1 MLCCSLCEITYNIIC
16 LFLSILGRIRVN
28 LQSSTPI
35 SLPSLKILHID
46 IGFID
51 IPSINALLCG
61 CPNIETLDLCYYD
74 DERMDK
80 IYIPPTLKR
89 LDFYAD
95 SNGGGPSLEINASR
109 LEYLNITQCP
119 FHGVLNTH
127 NLHNV
132 VEASLD
138 LNPMAAS
145 LDLYPMAAS
154 LDLYPMAFGFIVPLL
169 KLLDALSGTKH
180 LSLSGSTTKVRFYF
194 SYLMFTS
201 SFIKRVS

>member
-1 MLCCSLCEITYNIIC
+1 VLCCSLCEITYNIIC

-119 FHGVLNTH
+119 FHDVLNTH

-132 VEASLD
+132 VD
-138 LNPMAAS
+138 AS
-145 LDLYPMAAS
+145 LDLYPT
-154 LDLYPMAFGFIVPLL
+154 AFGFIVPLL